1 VSTVIRQG
9 IYEKLAATGG
19 VTSLLAT
26 TTSIYH
32 GQAPPNAAYPLIV
45 FWKQNPKLRTRVFG
59 GVAFESEVW
68 MVKAVDRNTTSN
80 AAEAISE
87 AVSTTLTNGTI
98 TVSGRTLQDL
108 FPTGDLDYLET
119 DGDQTYRHHG
129 VLYRVVTS

>member
-1 VSTVIRQG
+1 MSNVVRKG

-32 GQAPPNAAYPLIV
+32 GQAPPDAAYPFII
-45 FWKQNPKLRTRVFG
+45 FHKQSNVRTRVFSDI
-59 GVAFESEVW
+59 AFEAETW
-68 MVKAVDRNTTSN
+68 TVKAVDRNTTSN

>member
-1 VSTVIRQG
+1 MSTVVRKG

-32 GQAPPNAAYPLIV
+32 GQAPPNAAYPFIV
-45 FWKQNPKLRTRVFG
+45 FWKNRNERTRVFG
-59 GVAFESEVW
+59 GIAFEAEIW

-87 AVSTTLTNGTI
+87 AVSTALTNGTI
-98 TVSGRTLQDL
+98 TVAGRTLQDL

-119 DGDQTYRHHG
+119 EDDQTYRHHG
-129 VLYRVVTS
+129 VLYRIVTS